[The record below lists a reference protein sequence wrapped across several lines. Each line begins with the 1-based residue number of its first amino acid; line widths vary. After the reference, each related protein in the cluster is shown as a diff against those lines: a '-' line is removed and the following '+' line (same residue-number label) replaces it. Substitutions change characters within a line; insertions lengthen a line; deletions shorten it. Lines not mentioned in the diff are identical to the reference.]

1 MRFNASKCYILPIQ
15 KKSSYFYELNN
26 TILQE
31 VASNPYLGLNI
42 AQDLKWT
49 NHISAVC
56 KKASSSLGFV
66 RRNLAHCPKKSR
78 LTAYLT
84 LVRSIL
90 EYGSIIWDPHLQKD
104 VDKLERIQRQAAR
117 FINRDYFSRDPGCVT
132 KMLKDL
138 ELPTLQERRRQ
149 LRLAFLYKVAEGLI
163 PSLPPDKYLKTIRN
177 KRQIKPKIFSDHI
190 TSNVVKTYVTNN
202 SRPFQIPPNNG
213 SDIYKNSF
221 FLKTI
226 PDWNGLANNIVVAES
241 VEAFKTRLSKEN
253 K

>member
-31 VASNPYLGLNI
+31 VGSNPYLGLNI
-42 AQDLKWT
+42 AQDLKWS

-56 KKASSSLGFV
+56 KKASSTLGFL
-66 RRNLAHCPKKSR
+66 RRNLSNCPKKSR

-84 LVRSIL
+84 LVRSTL

-104 VDKLERIQRQAAR
+104 VDKLEKIQRQAAR
-117 FINRDYFSRDPGCVT
+117 FITRDYFSRDPGCVT

-138 ELPTLQERRRQ
+138 ELPTLQDRRRH
-149 LRLAFLYKVAEGLI
+149 LRLTFLYKVAEGLI
-163 PSLPPDKYLKTIRN
+163 PSLPPDKYLKTIKN
-177 KRQIKPKIFSDHI
+177 KRHIKPKKFSDHI
-190 TSNVVKTYVTNN
+190 STNIVETYCTNN

-213 SDIYKNSF
+213 SEIYKNSF
-221 FLKTI
+221 FVKTI
-226 PDWNGLANNIVVAES
+226 PEWNGLANNIVIAES
-241 VEAFKTRLSKEN
+241 VDTFKTRLSKAKN
-253 K
+253 